1 MRVCVSEWECVR
13 VRIVCNQFN
22 GGREEVGVLGG
33 KLLGKWQIRLS
44 QRENV
49 RQSYQVRVF
58 KELHCNL
65 ETVAMAMLCLFVVVV
80 VDQVRA
86 LDAALLAGR
95 AELVGER
102 KRPAAG
108 GADDAQRKG
117 RHHGLHALP
126 TGSAEILV

>member
-1 MRVCVSEWECVR
+1 M
-13 VRIVCNQFN
+13 RIVYNQFN

-58 KELHCNL
+58 KELHCNI
-65 ETVAMAMLCLFVVVV
+65 ETVAMAMLCLFVVV
-80 VDQVRA
+80 DQVRA
-86 LDAALLAGR
+86 LHAALLAGR

-126 TGSAEILV
+126 TGSAESLV